1 MSQIPVQYLS
11 LAILLINIAQ
21 LITTL
26 AIHAKGRAND
36 MSEYSEQCCL
46 VEWCAWNSGKYPELD
61 LIFAVPNGEKRD
73 LVTGARLKK
82 AGVKAGVCD
91 IILPVARG
99 GYHSLAIEMK
109 TGKGQLSPVQR
120 WWMAK
125 LREQGWLAVV
135 CRSADEAIAV
145 ITEYLNGKV
154 ANPSEQNNHIGY
166 KHQK

>member
-1 MSQIPVQYLS
+1 
-11 LAILLINIAQ
+11 
-21 LITTL
+21 
-26 AIHAKGRAND
+26 
-36 MSEYSEQCCL
+36 MSESEYEIQACL
-46 VEWCAWNSGKYPELD
+46 IEWCEWNRGKYPELD

-73 LVTGARLKK
+73 PVTGAKLKK
-82 AGVKAGVCD
+82 AGVKPGVSD
-91 IILPVARG
+91 IILPVARS

-120 WWMAK
+120 QWMAK

-145 ITEYLNGKV
+145 VTEYLNGKV
-154 ANPSEQNNHIGY
+154 ANPSDQSHNIGY